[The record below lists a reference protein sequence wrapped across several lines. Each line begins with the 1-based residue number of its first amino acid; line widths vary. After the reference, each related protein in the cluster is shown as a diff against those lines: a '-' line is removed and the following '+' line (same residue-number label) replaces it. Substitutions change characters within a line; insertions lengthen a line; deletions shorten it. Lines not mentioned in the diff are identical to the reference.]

1 MACERYVCKGV
12 LLVFATVIVTTLDV
26 LCQKCNHWHRRPFT
40 PGKEIPLYI
49 GAMFSSV
56 EESTH
61 IGAVESN
68 LRPAIDIALADIN
81 NHPCVLRGYNLTLI
95 NKDTQC
101 KPSMGM
107 KSFFDM
113 MNEERKKLAIFGGAC
128 TRTNEL
134 VAMAANFWHK
144 VQLSYAENHPMFS
157 SRDSKDMYQ
166 TFYRIVPG
174 HRDQLQARIRFLHHF
189 NWTKVGA
196 IVQNDDSRHSL
207 HMEAFTTA
215 IERKHGVAILAT
227 HGFSSTKM
235 NIREGLKHLKA
246 KDARIIIG
254 EFNVSLAAAV
264 FCEAYSQK
272 LYGPEYVWII
282 PGYHQDYWWLS
293 KTDQLPCSRFQLRK
307 ALEGH
312 FALRFTVIRSDTTR
326 VWSDKTAAQYDAEY
340 RAKCKPPHCQY
351 SKYHGYVYDGL
362 WTIAQ
367 AAENLITTMIMRG
380 KHFNPEQDLLD
391 SDRDVMGAWKLAL
404 MEAIDSLEFEGVT
417 GKVRFYQNE
426 RLGRIRIVRFQNQS
440 YTAVGEYDGAEDR
453 FTLFGQRI
461 IWQNGS
467 PPADA
472 IQEVIIRRY
481 VDYSVFYIMC
491 SLVAICIMLA
501 IALLT
506 VNIYFRNHK
515 FIKMS
520 SPNVNNL
527 IILGSIMTYCSV
539 ILLGIDTN
547 MVSELDYSRMCT
559 AKVWI
564 LCFGFTLAFGSMFAK
579 TWRVH
584 SIFNDIHLHKKA
596 IKDYKLFL
604 IVGVLLLIDVLIL
617 STWLIIDPMQMAVKQ
632 LPTEKDERSNL
643 LIKPT
648 IEYCK
653 TDYTVVF
660 QALLYGYKGIFL
672 VLGCFLAWETRNV
685 NVPALNDSK
694 YIGMSVYNVVLV
706 CGVGVAISFILQ
718 DQINECYIIISMFII
733 FCTTITLALVF
744 VPKIVELM
752 QNHRDPTI
760 HYPRAMMRSLYV
772 INKNRML
779 NKDIREQILRQEK
792 EKRILKRRLSAVR
805 RETLAI
811 LKYSAKLG
819 TSVHQVEDDH
829 SKRETVMMQAS
840 DDDRPYGGV
849 YVGPTDEKPRISCE
863 ALVSHRESHS
873 PGHLFIT
880 KKFPPTVAKVDQ
892 PESPSLSI
900 KSKAD
905 EYASSACRSEENCDE
920 ESSKTRRCCRGE
932 EQQQQQQYQ
941 TVNLPRRS
949 VTPSIS
955 EPDHRRSMSSIAYSS
970 FHSLIALGEQMNR
983 RRGGNDDGD
992 DDDGENLIPADR
1004 QRKSQSPPACSSYSF
1019 ENQTVTALVTEDES
1033 TITAAED
1040 DSSST
1045 QTLTKEP
1052 KCVESQSPISSIL
1065 RLGKIFRNRKI
1076 ANNTD
1081 KKNNA
1086 GYSNSNSISLQN
1098 LPQSSIGGTARSK
1111 FEESANRQKKL
1122 KSDNNRTPTT
1132 AALLRT
1138 CNSID
1143 TAECSSN
1150 RSTEET
1156 FSQTHPPHDNGQYLY
1171 RTRKGNLT
1179 LDFMCRQVQTD
1190 EEKEKIFE
1198 KLSKEKTTKEQQLK
1212 FTYQRRTLSKLQT
1225 FADDRNWRQIC
1236 TQLLWIHDH
1245 PKLGRGEL
1253 VEIAALQCPLAQH
1266 VRATVQMP
1274 VASLEQTNQHAVH
1287 SQVMAEQNEKAGRHT
1302 SDLQFHLRTTVIGQ
1316 FVFVQRNMGVE
1327 QNRFRL
1333 PKTVQIERF
1342 FSSND
1347 LINKSIN

>member
-12 LLVFATVIVTTLDV
+12 LLVFATVIVTTVDV

-326 VWSDKTAAQYDAEY
+326 VWSDKTAAEYDAEY

-367 AAENLITTMIMRG
+367 AAENLITTMMMRG

-733 FCTTITLALVF
+733 FCTTVTLALVF

-905 EYASSACRSEENCDE
+905 EHASSACRSEENCDE

-970 FHSLIALGEQMNR
+970 FHSLMVFSEQMNR
-983 RRGGNDDGD
+983 RRGGNNDDDGD
-992 DDDGENLIPADR
+992 NDDGENLIPADR

-1065 RLGKIFRNRKI
+1065 RLGKRFRNRKI
-1076 ANNTD
+1076 ANNNNND
-1081 KKNNA
+1081 KKNNV

-1122 KSDNNRTPTT
+1122 KNK
-1132 AALLRT
+1132 
-1138 CNSID
+1138 
-1143 TAECSSN
+1143 
-1150 RSTEET
+1150 
-1156 FSQTHPPHDNGQYLY
+1156 Y
-1171 RTRKGNLT
+1171 KLT
-1179 LDFMCRQVQTD
+1179 
-1190 EEKEKIFE
+1190 KK
-1198 KLSKEKTTKEQQLK
+1198 KKKYSKSCQKRRPQEQQPK
-1212 FTYQRRTLSKLQT
+1212 FTYQRTLSKLQT

-1274 VASLEQTNQHAVH
+1274 VAGLEQTNQYAVH

-1327 QNRFRL
+1327 QNRFGL
-1333 PKTVQIERF
+1333 SKTVQIERF
-1342 FSSND
+1342 FGSND

>member
-189 NWTKVGA
+189 NWTK
-196 IVQNDDSRHSL
+196 

-367 AAENLITTMIMRG
+367 AAENLITTMMMRG

-417 GKVRFYQNE
+417 YAFTKTNVSDEFESYASKVIIQFSSTLCNHF
-426 RLGRIRIVRFQNQS
+426 ISTNVPDQS

-829 SKRETVMMQAS
+829 SKRETVMMQAI

-932 EQQQQQQYQ
+932 EQEQQQQYQ

-1019 ENQTVTALVTEDES
+1019 ENQTATV
-1033 TITAAED
+1033 
-1040 DSSST
+1040 
-1045 QTLTKEP
+1045 
-1052 KCVESQSPISSIL
+1052 
-1065 RLGKIFRNRKI
+1065 
-1076 ANNTD
+1076 
-1081 KKNNA
+1081 
-1086 GYSNSNSISLQN
+1086 
-1098 LPQSSIGGTARSK
+1098 
-1111 FEESANRQKKL
+1111 
-1122 KSDNNRTPTT
+1122 
-1132 AALLRT
+1132 
-1138 CNSID
+1138 
-1143 TAECSSN
+1143 
-1150 RSTEET
+1150 
-1156 FSQTHPPHDNGQYLY
+1156 H
-1171 RTRKGNLT
+1171 
-1179 LDFMCRQVQTD
+1179 TD

-1245 PKLGRGEL
+1245 LKLGRGEL

-1274 VASLEQTNQHAVH
+1274 VAGLEQTNQHAVH

>member
-40 PGKEIPLYI
+40 PGKQIPLYI

-95 NKDTQC
+95 NKDTQQHESSRFEQRGLPIPQNDHCDKQAHSMNLQGIYHILLMATCCRNVC

-207 HMEAFTTA
+207 NTNDNCVPSEFYYLPSQQQKLTTFILETVSVFCKANKAPHMEAFTTA

-367 AAENLITTMIMRG
+367 AAENLITTMMMRG

-880 KKFPPTVAKVDQ
+880 KKFPPIVAKVDQ

-900 KSKAD
+900 K
-905 EYASSACRSEENCDE
+905 
-920 ESSKTRRCCRGE
+920 
-932 EQQQQQQYQ
+932 
-941 TVNLPRRS
+941 
-949 VTPSIS
+949 
-955 EPDHRRSMSSIAYSS
+955 
-970 FHSLIALGEQMNR
+970 
-983 RRGGNDDGD
+983 
-992 DDDGENLIPADR
+992 
-1004 QRKSQSPPACSSYSF
+1004 
-1019 ENQTVTALVTEDES
+1019 
-1033 TITAAED
+1033 
-1040 DSSST
+1040 
-1045 QTLTKEP
+1045 
-1052 KCVESQSPISSIL
+1052 
-1065 RLGKIFRNRKI
+1065 
-1076 ANNTD
+1076 
-1081 KKNNA
+1081 
-1086 GYSNSNSISLQN
+1086 
-1098 LPQSSIGGTARSK
+1098 
-1111 FEESANRQKKL
+1111 
-1122 KSDNNRTPTT
+1122 
-1132 AALLRT
+1132 
-1138 CNSID
+1138 
-1143 TAECSSN
+1143 
-1150 RSTEET
+1150 
-1156 FSQTHPPHDNGQYLY
+1156 
-1171 RTRKGNLT
+1171 
-1179 LDFMCRQVQTD
+1179 
-1190 EEKEKIFE
+1190 
-1198 KLSKEKTTKEQQLK
+1198 
-1212 FTYQRRTLSKLQT
+1212 
-1225 FADDRNWRQIC
+1225 
-1236 TQLLWIHDH
+1236 
-1245 PKLGRGEL
+1245 
-1253 VEIAALQCPLAQH
+1253 
-1266 VRATVQMP
+1266 
-1274 VASLEQTNQHAVH
+1274 
-1287 SQVMAEQNEKAGRHT
+1287 
-1302 SDLQFHLRTTVIGQ
+1302 
-1316 FVFVQRNMGVE
+1316 
-1327 QNRFRL
+1327 
-1333 PKTVQIERF
+1333 
-1342 FSSND
+1342 
-1347 LINKSIN
+1347 

>member
-1 MACERYVCKGV
+1 MMACERYVCKGV

-189 NWTKVGA
+189 NWTK
-196 IVQNDDSRHSL
+196 

-326 VWSDKTAAQYDAEY
+326 VWSDKTAAEYDAEY

-367 AAENLITTMIMRG
+367 AAENLITTMMMRG

-417 GKVRFYQNE
+417 VKVLEKYAFTKTNVSDEFESYAFKVIIQFSSTLCNHF
-426 RLGRIRIVRFQNQS
+426 ISTNVPDQS

-819 TSVHQVEDDH
+819 TSIHQMEDDH

-880 KKFPPTVAKVDQ
+880 KKFLPTVAKVDQ

-905 EYASSACRSEENCDE
+905 EHASSACRREENCE
-920 ESSKTRRCCRGE
+920 EEISKTRRCCRGE
-932 EQQQQQQYQ
+932 EQQQQQQCQ

-949 VTPSIS
+949 VTPSMS

-970 FHSLIALGEQMNR
+970 FHSLMVLSEQMNR

-1019 ENQTVTALVTEDES
+1019 ENQTVTDKYK
-1033 TITAAED
+1033 
-1040 DSSST
+1040 
-1045 QTLTKEP
+1045 LTK
-1052 KCVESQSPISSIL
+1052 
-1065 RLGKIFRNRKI
+1065 
-1076 ANNTD
+1076 
-1081 KKNNA
+1081 KKKK
-1086 GYSNSNSISLQN
+1086 YSKSCQKRR
-1098 LPQSSIGGTARSK
+1098 PQ
-1111 FEESANRQKKL
+1111 
-1122 KSDNNRTPTT
+1122 
-1132 AALLRT
+1132 
-1138 CNSID
+1138 
-1143 TAECSSN
+1143 
-1150 RSTEET
+1150 
-1156 FSQTHPPHDNGQYLY
+1156 
-1171 RTRKGNLT
+1171 
-1179 LDFMCRQVQTD
+1179 
-1190 EEKEKIFE
+1190 
-1198 KLSKEKTTKEQQLK
+1198 EQQLK
-1212 FTYQRRTLSKLQT
+1212 FTYQRTLSKLQT
-1225 FADDRNWRQIC
+1225 FTDDRNWRQIC

-1274 VASLEQTNQHAVH
+1274 VAGLEQTNQHAVH
-1287 SQVMAEQNEKAGRHT
+1287 SQVMAEQNEKARRHT

-1333 PKTVQIERF
+1333 SKTVQIERF

>member
-207 HMEAFTTA
+207 NTNDNCVPSEFYYLPSQQQKLTTFILETVSVFCKANKAPHMEAFTTA

-312 FALRFTVIRSDTTR
+312 FALRFT
-326 VWSDKTAAQYDAEY
+326 
-340 RAKCKPPHCQY
+340 Y

-367 AAENLITTMIMRG
+367 AAENLITTMMMRG

-829 SKRETVMMQAS
+829 SKRETVMMQAI

-932 EQQQQQQYQ
+932 EQEQQQQYQ

-1019 ENQTVTALVTEDES
+1019 ENQTATALVTEDES

-1045 QTLTKEP
+1045 QTLTKVP

-1065 RLGKIFRNRKI
+1065 RMGKIFRNRKI

-1111 FEESANRQKKL
+1111 
-1122 KSDNNRTPTT
+1122 
-1132 AALLRT
+1132 
-1138 CNSID
+1138 
-1143 TAECSSN
+1143 
-1150 RSTEET
+1150 
-1156 FSQTHPPHDNGQYLY
+1156 
-1171 RTRKGNLT
+1171 
-1179 LDFMCRQVQTD
+1179 QVHTD

-1245 PKLGRGEL
+1245 LKLGRGEL

-1274 VASLEQTNQHAVH
+1274 VAGLEQTNQHAVH

>member
-12 LLVFATVIVTTLDV
+12 VFVFAIVIVTTLDV

-293 KTDQLPCSRFQLRK
+293 KNDQIPCSRFQLRK

-312 FALRFTVIRSDTTR
+312 FALRFTVIRSDTTK
-326 VWSDKTAAQYDAEY
+326 VWSDKTATEYDAEY
-340 RAKCKPPHCQY
+340 RAKCKLPHCQY

-367 AAENLITTMIMRG
+367 AAENLITTMMMRG

-426 RLGRIRIVRFQNQS
+426 RLGRIRIVRFQSDNFFNQFSSSTLFNHLISTNIVDQS

-752 QNHRDPTI
+752 HNHRDPTI

-805 RETLAI
+805 RETLAV

-819 TSVHQVEDDH
+819 TRVQQVDDN
-829 SKRETVMMQAS
+829 SKRETVMMHAS
-840 DDDRPYGGV
+840 QDDRPYGGV
-849 YVGPTDEKPRISCE
+849 YVGPTDEKPQMSICE
-863 ALVSHRESHS
+863 GLFSHRESQS

-880 KKFPPTVAKVDQ
+880 KFPPTVAGVDQ

-900 KSKAD
+900 KSKQD
-905 EYASSACRSEENCDE
+905 ESASFACRSGENCDKE
-920 ESSKTRRCCRGE
+920 SKTGRSCCEGE
-932 EQQQQQQYQ
+932 EQEQEQQQQYQ
-941 TVNLPRRS
+941 MVNLPRRS
-949 VTPSIS
+949 VTPSMS

-970 FHSLIALGEQMNR
+970 FHSLMFLSEQMNR
-983 RRGGNDDGD
+983 RRGGGNDGD
-992 DDDGENLIPADR
+992 DDDGENLIPTDR
-1004 QRKSQSPPACSSYSF
+1004 QRKSQSPQASSSYSF
-1019 ENQTVTALVTEDES
+1019 ENQIVTAFVTEDES

-1052 KCVESQSPISSIL
+1052 ICVESQTPISSIL
-1065 RLGKIFRNRKI
+1065 RLGKRFRNRKI
-1076 ANNTD
+1076 ANDNS
-1081 KKNNA
+1081 KNNNA
-1086 GYSNSNSISLQN
+1086 GYSNSISLQN
-1098 LPQSSIGGTARSK
+1098 LPQSIIVGTVHSK
-1111 FEESANRQKKL
+1111 FEETANRQKKD
-1122 KSDNNRTPTT
+1122 KRDNSRTTT
-1132 AALLRT
+1132 ANLLRT

-1143 TAECSSN
+1143 TAECSSSSN
-1150 RSTEET
+1150 RST
-1156 FSQTHPPHDNGQYLY
+1156 
-1171 RTRKGNLT
+1171 
-1179 LDFMCRQVQTD
+1179 
-1190 EEKEKIFE
+1190 
-1198 KLSKEKTTKEQQLK
+1198 
-1212 FTYQRRTLSKLQT
+1212 
-1225 FADDRNWRQIC
+1225 
-1236 TQLLWIHDH
+1236 
-1245 PKLGRGEL
+1245 
-1253 VEIAALQCPLAQH
+1253 
-1266 VRATVQMP
+1266 
-1274 VASLEQTNQHAVH
+1274 
-1287 SQVMAEQNEKAGRHT
+1287 
-1302 SDLQFHLRTTVIGQ
+1302 
-1316 FVFVQRNMGVE
+1316 
-1327 QNRFRL
+1327 
-1333 PKTVQIERF
+1333 F
-1342 FSSND
+1342 FD
-1347 LINKSIN
+1347 

>member
-189 NWTKVGA
+189 NWTK
-196 IVQNDDSRHSL
+196 

-367 AAENLITTMIMRG
+367 AAENLITTMMMRG

-417 GKVRFYQNE
+417 VKVLEKYAFTKTNVSDEFESYAFKVIIQFSSTLCNHF
-426 RLGRIRIVRFQNQS
+426 ISTNVPDQS

-905 EYASSACRSEENCDE
+905 EHALSACRSEENCDE

-1019 ENQTVTALVTEDES
+1019 ENQTVT
-1033 TITAAED
+1033 
-1040 DSSST
+1040 
-1045 QTLTKEP
+1045 
-1052 KCVESQSPISSIL
+1052 
-1065 RLGKIFRNRKI
+1065 
-1076 ANNTD
+1076 
-1081 KKNNA
+1081 
-1086 GYSNSNSISLQN
+1086 
-1098 LPQSSIGGTARSK
+1098 
-1111 FEESANRQKKL
+1111 
-1122 KSDNNRTPTT
+1122 
-1132 AALLRT
+1132 
-1138 CNSID
+1138 
-1143 TAECSSN
+1143 
-1150 RSTEET
+1150 
-1156 FSQTHPPHDNGQYLY
+1156 
-1171 RTRKGNLT
+1171 
-1179 LDFMCRQVQTD
+1179 VQTD

-1274 VASLEQTNQHAVH
+1274 VAGLEQTNQHAVH

>member
-282 PGYHQDYWWLS
+282 P
-293 KTDQLPCSRFQLRK
+293 
-307 ALEGH
+307 
-312 FALRFTVIRSDTTR
+312 
-326 VWSDKTAAQYDAEY
+326 
-340 RAKCKPPHCQY
+340 AKCKPPHCQY

-367 AAENLITTMIMRG
+367 AAENLITTMMMRG

-829 SKRETVMMQAS
+829 SKRETVMMQAI

-932 EQQQQQQYQ
+932 EQEQQQQYQ

-1019 ENQTVTALVTEDES
+1019 ENQTATALVTEDES

-1045 QTLTKEP
+1045 QTLTKVP

-1065 RLGKIFRNRKI
+1065 RMGKIFRNRKI

-1111 FEESANRQKKL
+1111 
-1122 KSDNNRTPTT
+1122 
-1132 AALLRT
+1132 
-1138 CNSID
+1138 
-1143 TAECSSN
+1143 
-1150 RSTEET
+1150 
-1156 FSQTHPPHDNGQYLY
+1156 
-1171 RTRKGNLT
+1171 
-1179 LDFMCRQVQTD
+1179 QVHTD

-1245 PKLGRGEL
+1245 LKLGRGEL

-1274 VASLEQTNQHAVH
+1274 VAGLEQTNQHAVH

>member
-189 NWTKVGA
+189 NWTK
-196 IVQNDDSRHSL
+196 

-367 AAENLITTMIMRG
+367 AAENLITTMMMRG

-417 GKVRFYQNE
+417 VKVLEKYAFTKTNVSDEFESYASKVIIQFSSTLCNHF
-426 RLGRIRIVRFQNQS
+426 ISTNVPDQS

-811 LKYSAKLG
+811 LKYSAKLN

-892 PESPSLSI
+892 SESPSLSI

-992 DDDGENLIPADR
+992 DDDGENLIPADQ

-1081 KKNNA
+1081 KKNNV

-1150 RSTEET
+1150 RST
-1156 FSQTHPPHDNGQYLY
+1156 
-1171 RTRKGNLT
+1171 
-1179 LDFMCRQVQTD
+1179 QVQTD

-1274 VASLEQTNQHAVH
+1274 VAGLEQTNQHAVH